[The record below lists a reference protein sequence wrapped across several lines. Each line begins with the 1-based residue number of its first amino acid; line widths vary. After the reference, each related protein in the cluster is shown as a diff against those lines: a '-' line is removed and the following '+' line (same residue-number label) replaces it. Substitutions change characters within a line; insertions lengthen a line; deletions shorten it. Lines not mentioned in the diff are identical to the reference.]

1 MKLVKIIGVL
11 ILGMTLVTSCSHKRE
26 ARRPISHTGGEFM
39 KQSIERNKKLN
50 QNEESIIAAII
61 KKDTATDYIASTKG
75 YWYAYLA
82 KNETSSDTPD
92 KGEIAYFD
100 YEIKDLKGNLIY
112 SQSELKPQKY
122 VVDKQDILMG
132 LRHGIKLMKKGETVR
147 FLFPSHMAY
156 GYHGDENKVGSNEP
170 LMCTV
175 TLNDIKV
182 DASVKE
188 KTTIE

>member
-61 KKDTATDYIASTKG
+61 KKDTAADYIASTKG